1 VLHIDEATEQELVAM
16 QVELENSYQSL
27 KKANLKLDLTRGKPN
42 TDQLA
47 LSSDLDGILDG
58 DYRGEDGTDLQ
69 NYGGLDGITEAKLLF
84 SQILDVSTENTL
96 IGGNSSLT
104 LMFQLVDHALNY
116 GIDDNCLNAW
126 KNEGQVKFICP
137 VPGYDRHFSVC
148 EYLGIKMIPVTVDD
162 NGPDMNQVE
171 SLLKSD
177 PLIKGIWCVPRF
189 SNPTG
194 IVYST
199 ETVRRIAQLGNIAG
213 PNFRV
218 IWDNAY
224 AVHSLY
230 DNAPE
235 LLSIA
240 ECTREYGT
248 EDSVYLIGSTSKIT
262 FASAGVAFVGS
273 SRSNLDSFNKHLSIQ
288 TIGPDKINQRRHV
301 LFLKDMANL
310 KAHMQKHANIL
321 RPRFETVIALLEHN
335 LAGSGMGQWSEPKG
349 GYFISF
355 DSLSGLAKEIVA
367 MAGGIGVKLT
377 PAGATFPKGED
388 PKDSNIRLAPSF
400 DSVTNIELA
409 IQAFIIC
416 VKLASVRQRLA
427 SEAGISKNAG

>member
-1 VLHIDEATEQELVAM
+1 MLHIEGATEQELAVM
-16 QVELENSYQSL
+16 QTELEQSYQSL
-27 KKANLKLDLTRGKPN
+27 KSAGLQLDLTRGKPN

-47 LSSDLDGILDG
+47 LSDALDGILENN
-58 DYRGEDGTDLQ
+58 YRGEDGTDLQ
-69 NYGGLDGITEAKLLF
+69 NYGGLDGISEAKALF
-84 SQILDVSTENTL
+84 SQVLDVSPQNTL
-96 IGGNSSLT
+96 VGGNGSLS
-104 LMFQLVDHALNY
+104 LMFQLVEHALNF
-116 GIDDNCLNAW
+116 GVDGNHSNAW
-126 KNEGQVKFICP
+126 KNEGKIKFICP
-137 VPGYDRHFSVC
+137 VPGYDRHFSIC
-148 EYLGIKMIPVTVDD
+148 EYLGIDMIPVATDD
-162 NGPDMNQVE
+162 SGPDMDQVE

-194 IVYST
+194 IVYSD
-199 ETVRRIAQLGNIAG
+199 ETVCRIAQLSKIAG

-224 AVHSLY
+224 AVHTIY
-230 DNAPE
+230 DDAPE

-248 EDSVYLIGSTSKIT
+248 QDSVYLVGSTSKVT
-262 FASAGVAFVGS
+262 FASAGVAFIGS
-273 SRSNLDSFNKHLSIQ
+273 SRSNLDAFTKHLSIQ

-301 LFLKDMANL
+301 LFLKDMPTL

-321 RPRFETVIALLEHN
+321 RPRFETVISHLQQAFE
-335 LAGSGMGQWSEPKG
+335 GTGMGTWTEPKG

-355 DSLSGLAKEIVA
+355 DSLPGLAKQIVA
-367 MAGGIGVKLT
+367 MAGEIGVKLT

-388 PKDSNIRLAPSF
+388 PQDSNIRLAPTF
-400 DSVTNIELA
+400 ASVKDIELA
-409 IQAFIIC
+409 MQAFVIC

-427 SEAGISKNAG
+427 